1 MLPLSYLLS
10 NMYGQNRERW
20 GGGGGGG
27 GKGGDNLNLQHFRFM
42 INTAL
47 LGRGEV
53 CIAGW

>member
-27 GKGGDNLNLQHFRFM
+27 GRAAITENDN
-42 INTAL
+42 I
-47 LGRGEV
+47 LGF
-53 CIAGW
+53 